1 MITIT
6 EASGTV
12 GILNLLG
19 HEGYWYGREKK
30 SICNLSIFIFKRLV
44 CIYCWFLRCQNE
56 QLWHYFLLFTEI

>member
-19 HEGYWYGREKK
+19 HGGYWYGREKK
-30 SICNLSIFIFKRLV
+30 AYVICP
-44 CIYCWFLRCQNE
+44 FL
-56 QLWHYFLLFTEI
+56 FLNVWYVSTAGS